1 MTLRYLAIAT
11 LALAC
16 ATSPA
21 WATASA
27 TTPAETSGGNLAA
40 LDSRIGKPMF
50 EAAQD
55 VASAHQCERMLRVRS
70 VDGDNAHFFSRC
82 DSGGAPIEILCNA
95 TSCHE
100 GPPQG

>member
-1 MTLRYLAIAT
+1 MTARYLATAT
-11 LALAC
+11 LVMAC
-16 ATSPA
+16 MMSPA
-21 WATASA
+21 WATSN
-27 TTPAETSGGNLAA
+27 TDVPTEPPTGNLAA

-50 EAAQD
+50 EAAQN